1 MKKTLTKLIFLFAT
15 LLLSQLTFAQAGLV
29 KGQVVDKEGNPLPG
43 VSVLQLGSTN
53 GTITSIDG
61 KYAISNLNENDS
73 LRFSYVGFNNQ
84 VIKVGKQTIINVVLL
99 ESASALEE
107 VQVVAFQTQKKN
119 SVIGSINTVNPTE
132 LKIAPT
138 NLTNA
143 LAGKIAGVISYQR
156 SGEPGQD
163 NAEFFK

>member
-15 LLLSQLTFAQAGLV
+15 LLLSQLTFAQASLV

-84 VIKVGKQTIINVVLL
+84 VIKVGKQTIINVVMLV
-99 ESASALEE
+99 S
-107 VQVVAFQTQKKN
+107 
-119 SVIGSINTVNPTE
+119 
-132 LKIAPT
+132 
-138 NLTNA
+138 
-143 LAGKIAGVISYQR
+143 
-156 SGEPGQD
+156 
-163 NAEFFK
+163 